1 MVVGHKPSGD
11 CPAICAASYTGLE
24 VCIALC
30 TSAYTHRHMHRKP
43 LHMKLNR
50 SLCGEPCVHTSVSCP
65 AFNTHASCT
74 GLEVCISTF
83 TLPLAHEVESACTL
97 NVLFYLPS
105 NFLKSVECLAVRQL
119 NVALCAHVWGD
130 RTLLPGTSCRTP
142 PPPLALVVPTQRVE
156 RVCVCVCRVSCR
168 VSCVVSC
175 VVSVSVSVCVCVLCV
190 VRVCRVCVCRVVC
203 VSCVRSWQVVSAD
216 TSFSRGQTGPP
227 ADPPP
232 TLGPVRGNQKRDGGN
247 KEMAQPKRWRHQR
260 DGGTREMAQPLSNL
274 LHLFG
279 PAKPAPPPSDRRW
292 ERGTATAQRDGRV
305 SDDTER

>member
-1 MVVGHKPSGD
+1 MRRVVVGHKPSGD

-105 NFLKSVECLAVRQL
+105 NFLKSVECIAVRQL

-168 VSCVVSC
+168 VTCVVSC
-175 VVSVSVSVCVCVLCV
+175 VVCRVVCCVCVCVCVCLCV
-190 VRVCRVCVCRVVC
+190 VCCACVSCVC
-203 VSCVRSWQVVSAD
+203 VSCCVCVVRAFLAGGLGRHVVL
-216 TSFSRGQTGPP
+216 SRPDRP
-227 ADPPP
+227 ARRPAPHP
-232 TLGPVRGNQKRDGGN
+232 RAGARQPKERWRQQRDGAT
-247 KEMAQPKRWRHQR
+247 KEMAAPKRWRHQR
-260 DGGTREMAQPLSNL
+260 DG
-274 LHLFG
+274 
-279 PAKPAPPPSDRRW
+279 
-292 ERGTATAQRDGRV
+292 ATAV
-305 SDDTER
+305 